1 MASVCKFTSKIDGKP
16 YYKVKWRT
24 PDGKH
29 RTKGGFA
36 RRKDAEA
43 YAETVEFSARRGLT
57 FDPRSGDMLFRAAGQ
72 AWLESRTDLKA
83 ATRANYTGQLRADGE
98 IDRRFGGYP
107 LNKITREDLQ
117 AWVNEQV
124 AAGSSSSSVRN
135 KFFIV
140 RMVLSQAVVDRRLE
154 FSPADHVKLPAPR
167 RKGKQA
173 STTSDQTAPMVGSA
187 PSVHGSTEDAAFL
200 TAEQVE
206 YLTDATPWPYN
217 VLVHMAAWTGLRSGE
232 LAGLQIGDID
242 LGRNPSVSVE
252 RTALVVPGTPANGD
266 APATGPRAVYDA
278 PKTRR
283 SRRRVPLTAATV
295 AILREYMT
303 TGNRLDGGDPRFSAA
318 ATRLPARIDAPTTA
332 YGAPSYVH
340 PRTTPRIHPRAGDP
354 TAPLFPNMR
363 LVAGRPTGKR
373 APRHETGPRAGQP
386 MTPEEQAAL
395 RTVEEAQARLELDW
409 NAVLL
414 HKTYYKAVF
423 QPALLRASY
432 ALVADGL
439 RPIPDHATAHSL
451 RHTYA
456 SFCVSA
462 GLHPK
467 QISSYCGHASVNTT
481 MGIYAHL
488 FEDDH
493 ADAMAALGNVGAP
506 RRDNVTPLR
515 GWA

>member
-1 MASVCKFTSKIDGKP
+1 MASVRKFTSRIDGKP

-29 RTKGGFA
+29 RTKGGFT

-72 AWLESRTDLKA
+72 VWLESRTDLKA
-83 ATRANYTGQLRADGE
+83 ATRTNYTGQLRADGE

-167 RKGKQA
+167 RKGKP
-173 STTSDQTAPMVGSA
+173 SSAPAA

-206 YLTDATPWPYN
+206 YLTDATPWPFN

-242 LGRNPSVSVE
+242 LGRNPSVSVQ
-252 RTALVVPGTPANGD
+252 RTALVVPGTPAGGD
-266 APATGPRAVYDA
+266 TPATGPRAVYDT

-295 AILREYMT
+295 AILRDYLT
-303 TGNRLDGGDPRFSAA
+303 PGNRLDGGDRRFNAA
-318 ATRLPARIDAPTTA
+318 ATRLPARIDALGTA
-332 YGAPSYVH
+332 DGAPSYVH
-340 PRTTPRIHPRAGDP
+340 PRAGDP
-354 TAPLFPNMR
+354 NAPLFPNMR
-363 LVAGRPTGKR
+363 LLAGRPTGKR
-373 APRHETGPRAGQP
+373 APRHETGPRTGQP
-386 MTPEEQAAL
+386 MTPEEQAAR
-395 RTVEEAQARLELDW
+395 RTASEAEARLELDW

-423 QPALLRASY
+423 QPALLRATL

-467 QISSYCGHASVNTT
+467 QISDYCGHASVNTT

-493 ADAMAALGNVGAP
+493 TEAMAALGSVGTP

-515 GWA
+515 A